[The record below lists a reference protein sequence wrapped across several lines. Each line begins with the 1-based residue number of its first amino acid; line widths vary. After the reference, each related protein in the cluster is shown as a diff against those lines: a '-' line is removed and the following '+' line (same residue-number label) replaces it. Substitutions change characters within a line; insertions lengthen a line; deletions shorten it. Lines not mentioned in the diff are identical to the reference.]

1 MLELTEALN
10 TVLSF
15 EHFFYLMIGVVVGQ
29 VAGIL
34 PGLGG
39 TAGLALVLPF
49 VYGMDQSA
57 ALAVMIGLLATTAT
71 GDTFPS
77 VLMGIPGSSASQ
89 ATVLDG
95 FPMAKQGRAAEALSA
110 AFMSSM
116 LGGVI
121 GAIVLTAAM
130 FAAQPLVRSIGFG
143 EQLLLVVLALTMV
156 GMLSGR
162 SVLKGLAAAGIGLLI
177 GTIGSAPGTGELR
190 YSFDTVYLIDG
201 IPLVVFSLGIFAV
214 PEIVDLLRSKG
225 KISPAELGTG
235 WREGFRAVRKNMGLV
250 LRCSG
255 LGCFI
260 GALPGLGGSVVDW
273 LAYGHAM
280 QTVKDKP
287 RFGEG
292 DVRGVIAPESAN
304 NAVRG
309 GELIPTLFFGIPGS
323 GSMALLLGGFIL
335 IGLQPGLPMITR
347 DLDVTYSIVW
357 SLAVANVVGAL
368 MCILLAPQISKL
380 TRVPFGYIGP
390 VMLAI
395 IVFTGYQAT
404 RSWGDLTGVVVFGVV
419 GILMKRFE
427 WPRPALVIG
436 FVLSHGLEGNLYR
449 TAQIYGLDF
458 LARTQSIVIIVVIL
472 LSLFAGIA
480 VVRASRK
487 AKSDMLPDPRSRAP
501 QISLTVAIL
510 GVVIYAVS
518 TMMGKA
524 YLTYLFPVS
533 VAAFTGMLLLAIIVQ
548 QAMAPMSD
556 TLLVDNEQSAAHDGN
571 PDRPSATRYV
581 AWFVGLIVAV
591 WILGYTF
598 GATLFMIAFISVEI
612 GSRPVRAVLLALG
625 TVLVLTLLSY
635 FFFLTYP
642 EGMLPRLLDAPWW
655 LQ

>member
-235 WREGFRAVRKNMGLV
+235 WREGFRAVRKNIGLV

-335 IGLQPGLPMITR
+335 IGLQPGLPMITH

>member
-518 TMMGKA
+518 TIMGKA

-612 GSRPVRAVLLALG
+612 GSRPVWAVLLALG

>member
-404 RSWGDLTGVVVFGVV
+404 RSWGDLTGVVVFGIV

-487 AKSDMLPDPRSRAP
+487 AKSDMLPEPRSRAP
-501 QISLTVAIL
+501 QISLTVATL